1 MTTKITVPS
10 HLKEYIIGKFCNFQD
25 IPVRFPD
32 SLDIYHII
40 YDLLEKRPANH
51 PVDKGNL
58 EIALPVRTAGK
69 SPETYNFLGIRSQ
82 EIIIRKIET
91 MMWAELHEYVDEQKH
106 KYGVN
111 FIMSIH
117 SFINKYDIQTLSED
131 AFLKNY
137 YRWRVKVRQRV
148 KRNYTRKSV

>member
-1 MTTKITVPS
+1 M
-10 HLKEYIIGKFCNFQD
+10 
-25 IPVRFPD
+25 
-32 SLDIYHII
+32 
-40 YDLLEKRPANH
+40 
-51 PVDKGNL
+51 
-58 EIALPVRTAGK
+58 
-69 SPETYNFLGIRSQ
+69 
-82 EIIIRKIET
+82 RKIET

-111 FIMSIH
+111 FIISIH

-137 YRWRVKVRQRV
+137 YRWRVKVRQRA